1 MGGRLKP
8 LYLIQG
14 DRRSAPLIPPTSWTA
29 VRALVTGSSRGIGAA
44 TARRLAANGWELA
57 LHGFRHAPEAEA
69 LARELARPGV
79 DPWALVGD
87 LADRSAVARLAD
99 RVLERWPV
107 LDALVLNGGSY
118 PRAAFDDLDPDRFD
132 ACLRTN
138 LTGPV
143 ELTRRL
149 LPALRAAPAG
159 RIVVVTSILAFDGS
173 RRGAHYA
180 AAKAGLVGWARS
192 LARELAPSIRVNLV
206 APGPID
212 TDILAGDTPELRAAR
227 ERSVPLGRIGRPEE
241 VAAAIAFL
249 VSPESSFITGTTLHV
264 NGGLRIE

>member
-1 MGGRLKP
+1 M
-8 LYLIQG
+8 
-14 DRRSAPLIPPTSWTA
+14 
-29 VRALVTGSSRGIGAA
+29 RALLTGGSRGIGAA
-44 TARRLAANGWELA
+44 TARRLAAQGWELA
-57 LHGFRHAPEAEA
+57 IHGFRHASEAEA
-69 LARELARPGV
+69 LVRELARPGIDHWV
-79 DPWALVGD
+79 VAGD
-87 LADRSAVARLAD
+87 LSDRTAVTEIAD
-99 RVLERWPV
+99 RVRERWPV
-107 LDALVLNGGSY
+107 LDALILNGGSY

-149 LPALRAAPAG
+149 LPALRAAPSG

-173 RRGAHYA
+173 RQGAHYA

-192 LARELAPSIRVNLV
+192 LARELAPGIRVNLV

-212 TDILAGDTPELRAAR
+212 TDILASDTPERRAAR
-227 ERSVPLGRIGRPEE
+227 ERAIPLGRIGRPDE

-249 VSPESSFITGTTLHV
+249 VSPEASFITGTTLHV
-264 NGGLRIE
+264 NGGLRME